1 MFHRVVLLALVSV
14 FSVIAGPDD
23 DFVLIYQLIQQTDS
37 QRELG
42 QLAQARAGYLKAQEL
57 LKSLKRNHPDWNDR
71 VVAYRL
77 RYVAEKLESIPEQPA
92 TPAVSVGKVE
102 IGNPVPTTSTEPA
115 NEVVA
120 QFSALNQEISALR
133 IERQRLEAKLREAL
147 TAQPAPVDP
156 RELQHAVERITQLQ
170 ATNKVLF
177 SRLETQEAERKGL
190 VDKVLLEEA
199 KKALGSANQ
208 QLSDQKRKSSELEQQ
223 RGQIEVELKRLRE
236 GDLKGLRAENTT
248 LKSQVDALQSDTER
262 GRQIASL
269 TERLSNLQVKFE
281 ESKHMNDSLLADR
294 KKLEQ
299 QLQDLRVRQSEEG
312 IVRIKQ
318 LQTDLALAKAE
329 AQKHETTATQLQAK
343 LAVETSTRNKL
354 ETENHDLVARV
365 KALTQQADSMKLLQ
379 AQLNAEQR
387 ERVEVEKQ
395 LKAAEQQLAAL
406 NAKAKQTSALGG
418 NTTVQAS
425 SGPNSPLVSQIQVLN
440 EETARLREAMKN
452 GQARQAELT
461 AVLTESQSTARKLE
475 REKKELTKSLEELR
489 STPAQSLFIKSQ
501 QRVQALESRIR
512 SLEKDRKE
520 METKLMQASEKSKT
534 QLQVIRS
541 IRIGNARQDAQMF
554 RDLRNIRP

>member
-1 MFHRVVLLALVSV
+1 
-14 FSVIAGPDD
+14 
-23 DFVLIYQLIQQTDS
+23 
-37 QRELG
+37 
-42 QLAQARAGYLKAQEL
+42 
-57 LKSLKRNHPDWNDR
+57 
-71 VVAYRL
+71 
-77 RYVAEKLESIPEQPA
+77 
-92 TPAVSVGKVE
+92 
-102 IGNPVPTTSTEPA
+102 
-115 NEVVA
+115 
-120 QFSALNQEISALR
+120 
-133 IERQRLEAKLREAL
+133 
-147 TAQPAPVDP
+147 
-156 RELQHAVERITQLQ
+156 
-170 ATNKVLF
+170 
-177 SRLETQEAERKGL
+177 
-190 VDKVLLEEA
+190 
-199 KKALGSANQ
+199 
-208 QLSDQKRKSSELEQQ
+208 
-223 RGQIEVELKRLRE
+223 
-236 GDLKGLRAENTT
+236 
-248 LKSQVDALQSDTER
+248 
-262 GRQIASL
+262 
-269 TERLSNLQVKFE
+269 
-281 ESKHMNDSLLADR
+281 MNDSLLADR

-299 QLQDLRVRQSEEG
+299 QLQDLRVRQSEAG

-329 AQKHETTATQLQAK
+329 AQKHETTATQLQGK

-475 REKKELTKSLEELR
+475 LEKKELTKSLEELR